1 LRTEMQTSSVAI
13 SNVIPFKRRTELMKK
28 NALHGIEHSGKAGE
42 FDLTPME
49 SPAGALIEQGES
61 HSAVRWGKVESM
73 RQRLL
78 TGLYTVD
85 AEQIAGNMLRKQ
97 LLAQLLESRKAPSS
111 DGLGISVTWTRNE
124 VTDEAS

>member
-13 SNVIPFKRRTELMKK
+13 SNVIPFRRRTEPIKK
-28 NALHGIEHSGKAGE
+28 NVVHGTEQSGKAGE
-42 FDLTPME
+42 LDLALME
-49 SPAGALIEQGES
+49 STVGALVEQVES
-61 HSAVRWGKVESM
+61 HSVVKQDKVERM

-78 TGLYTVD
+78 TGLYSVD

-97 LLAQLLESRKAPSS
+97 LLAQLLESRKTPSS
-111 DGLGISVTWTRNE
+111 DGLGISVTWSRNE